1 MLTIDPKYS
10 EKFLL
15 SKVSMAGIIVF
26 LTALYDVGQ
35 TILAKHHY
43 FIYYLSLSM
52 YPKFLF
58 TVDILLFSLMIN

>member
-15 SKVSMAGIIVF
+15 SKVGMAGIIIF

-35 TILAKHHY
+35 TILGKQHY

-58 TVDILLFSLMIN
+58 TVTIN